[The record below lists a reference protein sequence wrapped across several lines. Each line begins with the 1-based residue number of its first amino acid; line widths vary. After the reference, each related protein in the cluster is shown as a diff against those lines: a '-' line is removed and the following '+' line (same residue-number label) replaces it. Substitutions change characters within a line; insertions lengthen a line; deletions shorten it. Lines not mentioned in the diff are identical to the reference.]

1 MLKHDRDQGSAAKA
15 TRKTLQKTGTN
26 CRVERGENWPVPK
39 YNKKLLQ
46 NKPKKMLKIL
56 TSILVYWDG

>member
-26 CRVERGENWPVPK
+26 CRVERGE
-39 YNKKLLQ
+39 KLTCA
-46 NKPKKMLKIL
+46 KI
-56 TSILVYWDG
+56 